1 MTHPQSLHSLLYIH
15 SQLQS
20 HSPSLP
26 PTHLHSDKHFP
37 LMCTHACAHTHTH
50 THTSCSPLQAQG
62 GRSRAQCP
70 EVPGASTAKCQAGT
84 ELGDELRGHGGLP
97 SRTDTL
103 SLRRAGAL
111 NTELPQDR
119 RASGARDSPNKPL

>member
-50 THTSCSPLQAQG
+50 THTHPVLHSRLKEEGAGLSAQKSQEQVQPNVKQAQ
-62 GRSRAQCP
+62 SW
-70 EVPGASTAKCQAGT
+70 VMS
-84 ELGDELRGHGGLP
+84 
-97 SRTDTL
+97 
-103 SLRRAGAL
+103 
-111 NTELPQDR
+111 
-119 RASGARDSPNKPL
+119 